1 MGKLHPAVSIGKVL
15 LVHPSNRL
23 QKPPQPLLIGLDR
36 APRIVP
42 NLQFLAVALDQAW
55 GLCLYRHDFR
65 KGYEEC
71 SLGTRRLRAC
81 YD

>member
-1 MGKLHPAVSIGKVL
+1 V
-15 LVHPSNRL
+15 
-23 QKPPQPLLIGLDR
+23 QKSPQPLLIGLDG
-36 APRIVP
+36 AAGVVP

-55 GLCLYRHDFR
+55 ELCLYRHDFR

-71 SLGTRRLRAC
+71 SLGTQMLRAC